1 MLIVH
6 RPHIENEGIKVQG
19 FLALEIP
26 ENLEVALQKPTA
38 PSELWRKLD
47 LRGVVAIVAPACV
60 QIQTSICEALK
71 RNQIQW
77 EA

>member
-1 MLIVH
+1 M
-6 RPHIENEGIKVQG
+6 ENEGIKVQD

-26 ENLEVALQKPTA
+26 ENLEVASQKPTT